1 LPSKKEKEKSMRN
14 NSILSYVKAVPF
26 RPFRIVMNSGKT
38 YDVRH
43 PETIA
48 VGRDTFIY
56 YYRPQPGKP
65 FDRVDMVS
73 LLLVENLEH
82 LDQGTSNKHGKK
94 K

>member
-1 LPSKKEKEKSMRN
+1 MRN
-14 NSILSYVKAVPF
+14 HSILNYVHAVPF

-48 VGRDTFIY
+48 VGRDVCIY
-56 YYRPQPGKP
+56 YHRQQPDQP
-65 FDRVDMVS
+65 FFDRWESVS
-73 LLLVENLEH
+73 LLLVQNIEH
-82 LDQGTSNKHGKK
+82 LDHGTANKHGKK

>member
-1 LPSKKEKEKSMRN
+1 MRDR
-14 NSILSYVKAVPF
+14 SVLTYVQAAPF
-26 RPFRIVMNSGKT
+26 RPFRIVMNSGKN

-56 YYRPQPGKP
+56 YYRQKPGEP

-73 LLLVENLEH
+73 LLLIQNIEH
-82 LDQGTSNKHGKK
+82 LDQGTTKNGKK

>member
-1 LPSKKEKEKSMRN
+1 MRDR
-14 NSILSYVKAVPF
+14 SVLTYVQAVPF
-26 RPFRIVMNSGKT
+26 RPFRIVMNSGKS

-48 VGRDTFIY
+48 VGRDTLIY
-56 YYRPQPGKP
+56 YYRQKPGQP

-73 LLLVENLEH
+73 LLLVQNIEH
-82 LDQGTSNKHGKK
+82 LDQGKSNKNGKK

>member
-1 LPSKKEKEKSMRN
+1 MRDH
-14 NSILSYVKAVPF
+14 SILSYIQAVPF
-26 RPFRIVMNSGKT
+26 RPFRIVMNSGKS

>member
-1 LPSKKEKEKSMRN
+1 MQDRSL
-14 NSILSYVKAVPF
+14 LTYVQAAPF

-38 YDVRH
+38 YDVPH

-48 VGRDTFIY
+48 IGRDTFIY
-56 YYRPQPGKP
+56 YFRQKPDQP

-73 LLLVENLEH
+73 LLLVQNIEH
-82 LDQGTSNKHGKK
+82 LDQGTADKQGKK